1 MAGGGPGC
9 AGSLAW
15 LAIGPHQLKTAD
27 LRQSRHRDQKKC
39 SLPAA
44 AASPARELALPAV
57 RVRPVQAITQLL
69 QAARLGDRAAADAV
83 VAQLYTDLQRLAR
96 RQVRDAGHL
105 TLLDTTAL
113 VHEAWL
119 RVAGAPGA
127 EFPDRRHFLAYAAQ
141 AMRSVVV
148 DLVRARRAER
158 RGGGQAELTLDTAIA
173 DQLPQSDDEVL
184 RVHEALD
191 ELAQLEPRLA
201 QVVEMRY
208 FAGLREPEIAE
219 ALGVTERTVQR
230 DWQKARLFLSMSL
243 A

>member
-1 MAGGGPGC
+1 MN
-9 AGSLAW
+9 
-15 LAIGPHQLKTAD
+15 D
-27 LRQSRHRDQKKC
+27 
-39 SLPAA
+39 
-44 AASPARELALPAV
+44 
-57 RVRPVQAITQLL
+57 ITQLL
-69 QAARLGDRAAADAV
+69 RDARQGDRAAADQV

-96 RQVRDAGHL
+96 RHMRDAGHM

-119 RVAGAPGA
+119 RLAGGQGA

-141 AMRSVVV
+141 AMRSVVI
-148 DLVRARRAER
+148 DLVRARQAQR
-158 RGGGQAELTLDTAIA
+158 RGGGLAHVTLDTAVA
-173 DQLPQSDDEVL
+173 EQLPQGDDDVL

-208 FAGLREPEIAE
+208 FAGLREQEIAE

-230 DWQKARLFLSMSL
+230 DWQKARLFLSISL
-243 A
+243 ET